1 MLKNYFKVAW
11 RNLLRNKT
19 FSLINILGLAIGLA
33 SFILI
38 ALFVADEL
46 SYDRFNEKASR
57 IYRINGDVR
66 FGGNDLRLAVSSDM
80 MGPTLK
86 NDFPQVEQ
94 FVRIYNSSGSKL
106 IKKGNEFIDES
117 AVAHADSTL
126 FDVFTFPAIAGDTRK
141 ALNDP
146 NTVVLTGSAALKYF
160 GTTDVLGK
168 TIETNEDNSTL
179 YKITAVIKDLPRNS
193 HFNFDFFFSMDN
205 VEYGW
210 GNFLSHNFQTY
221 LLLREGADPNEIE
234 SKFPDVIDRYV
245 LPQAQQ
251 FMEIKSMDE
260 FRRSGNKLEY
270 SLMPLTDIHLKS
282 DRFPE
287 LGVNSDVQY
296 VYIFSAVALFILL
309 IACVNFMNLS
319 TARSAN
325 RAREVGIRKVL
336 GTEKKSLVSQFLLES
351 IFTAV
356 ISMLLALA
364 LVSLAIGYFN
374 GIAGKELT
382 MSVLLSP
389 KYLAFLV
396 LLPLVV
402 GALAGSYPAAFLSS
416 FKPVN
421 VLKGKIN
428 QGLKR
433 SYLRSGL
440 VVFQFF
446 TSIVLI
452 VGTLVVYR
460 QLNFIRNK
468 KIGFNKDQVLVVNGT
483 NALGNNTDAF
493 HQQVAA
499 LTGVKKAAFAGYL
512 PVSNSA
518 RNDNTFFSEAV
529 MTNDNGLNMQ
539 VWNVDYDYIPTLGM
553 ELVDGRNF
561 SKSFGADS
569 SAVIINESAA
579 ALIGFKDPIGKKIY
593 TSDGT
598 PGTTLDYTIIG
609 VVKNFN
615 FESLRRNVGPLC
627 MRLGYN
633 KWTAA
638 YRIDPA
644 HTSNL
649 IAQIENKWK
658 SLSPAMPFSYQF
670 LDESFDSMYRAEQRV
685 GKVAISFAVLA
696 VLIAC
701 LGLFG
706 LATYMA
712 EQRTKEIGVRK
723 VLGASVP
730 NIVTMLSGDFIRLV
744 LIASVL
750 AFPVAWY
757 AMDLWLRDF
766 AYRINVGWW
775 VFVVAGVVAILIA
788 IITVS
793 YQAIKAAIANP
804 VTSLRAE

>member
-146 NTVVLTGSAALKYF
+146 NTVVLTESAALKYF

-336 GTEKKSLVSQFLLES
+336 GTAKKSLVSQFLLES

-382 MSVLLSP
+382 MSVLFSP

-539 VWNVDYDYIPTLGM
+539 VWNVDYDYIPTLAM
-553 ELVDGRNF
+553 ELVEGRNF

-593 TSDGT
+593 TSNGT
-598 PGTTLDYTIIG
+598 PGTTVDYTIIG

-685 GKVAISFAVLA
+685 GKVALSFAVLA

-730 NIVTMLSGDFIRLV
+730 NIVTMLSGDFVRLV

-757 AMDLWLRDF
+757 VMDLWLRDF

-775 VFVVAGVVAILIA
+775 VFVVAGLVAILIA

>member
-1 MLKNYFKVAW
+1 
-11 RNLLRNKT
+11 
-19 FSLINILGLAIGLA
+19 
-33 SFILI
+33 
-38 ALFVADEL
+38 
-46 SYDRFNEKASR
+46 
-57 IYRINGDVR
+57 
-66 FGGNDLRLAVSSDM
+66 
-80 MGPTLK
+80 
-86 NDFPQVEQ
+86 
-94 FVRIYNSSGSKL
+94 
-106 IKKGNEFIDES
+106 
-117 AVAHADSTL
+117 
-126 FDVFTFPAIAGDTRK
+126 
-141 ALNDP
+141 
-146 NTVVLTGSAALKYF
+146 
-160 GTTDVLGK
+160 
-168 TIETNEDNSTL
+168 
-179 YKITAVIKDLPRNS
+179 
-193 HFNFDFFFSMDN
+193 
-205 VEYGW
+205 
-210 GNFLSHNFQTY
+210 
-221 LLLREGADPNEIE
+221 
-234 SKFPDVIDRYV
+234 
-245 LPQAQQ
+245 
-251 FMEIKSMDE
+251 
-260 FRRSGNKLEY
+260 
-270 SLMPLTDIHLKS
+270 
-282 DRFPE
+282 
-287 LGVNSDVQY
+287 
-296 VYIFSAVALFILL
+296 
-309 IACVNFMNLS
+309 
-319 TARSAN
+319 
-325 RAREVGIRKVL
+325 
-336 GTEKKSLVSQFLLES
+336 
-351 IFTAV
+351 
-356 ISMLLALA
+356 
-364 LVSLAIGYFN
+364 
-374 GIAGKELT
+374 
-382 MSVLLSP
+382 
-389 KYLAFLV
+389 
-396 LLPLVV
+396 
-402 GALAGSYPAAFLSS
+402 
-416 FKPVN
+416 
-421 VLKGKIN
+421 
-428 QGLKR
+428 
-433 SYLRSGL
+433 
-440 VVFQFF
+440 
-446 TSIVLI
+446 
-452 VGTLVVYR
+452 
-460 QLNFIRNK
+460 
-468 KIGFNKDQVLVVNGT
+468 
-483 NALGNNTDAF
+483 
-493 HQQVAA
+493 
-499 LTGVKKAAFAGYL
+499 
-512 PVSNSA
+512 
-518 RNDNTFFSEAV
+518 V

-539 VWNVDYDYIPTLGM
+539 VWNVDYDYIPTLAM
-553 ELVDGRNF
+553 ELVEGRNF

-804 VTSLRAE
+804 

>member
-146 NTVVLTGSAALKYF
+146 NTVVLTESAALKYF

-336 GTEKKSLVSQFLLES
+336 GTAKKSLVSQFLLES

-382 MSVLLSP
+382 MSVLFSP

-493 HQQVAA
+493 HQEVAA

-539 VWNVDYDYIPTLGM
+539 VWNVDYDYIPTLAM
-553 ELVDGRNF
+553 ELVEGRNF

-593 TSDGT
+593 TSNGT
-598 PGTTLDYTIIG
+598 PGTTVDYTIIG

-685 GKVAISFAVLA
+685 GKVALSFAVLA

-730 NIVTMLSGDFIRLV
+730 NIVTMLSGDFVRLV

-757 AMDLWLRDF
+757 VMDLWLRDF

-775 VFVVAGVVAILIA
+775 VFVVAGLVAILIA